1 MLNVF
6 HGFAITFKDFGKLLW
21 TDGDSPSNK
30 LRNVITLQE
39 QTPEL
44 VHFTGKVQ
52 DKQDKK
58 QFYAYLTS
66 Y

>member
-6 HGFAITFKDFGKLLW
+6 HGFAITFKDFGKLLRA
-21 TDGDSPSNK
+21 DGNRPSHK
-30 LRNVITLQE
+30 LGNVITLQE
-39 QTPEL
+39 LTPEL